1 MSNSEISDL
10 GSDFYDGDVV
20 EHSVDSDGNFKDGD
34 EAKAKAADEEGM
46 DRGEVLEER
55 KKKKRLEKLEK
66 KIQTL

>member
-10 GSDFYDGDVV
+10 GSDFYDGEEVV
-20 EHSVDSDGNFKDGD
+20 EHSVDSDGNFKDTD
-34 EAKAKAADEEGM
+34 AAKAKAKDEEGM

-66 KIQTL
+66 KI